1 MARTQYQRSQ
11 ETQRKLIDAVIQLAR
26 EKRYEAVTVKE
37 ICAAAGVSTGSFYHQ
52 FGSKDDLVLATYQK
66 VDWLLTESFLQSCRD
81 LPPAQALDRLLRRYV
96 SFVRDDVGLVLAQY
110 YRVRLNHFGPA
121 FQHDADRPY
130 FREMRR
136 ILREAADQG
145 LLLSPL
151 DPVPLAELLICLIRG
166 LFVDWLIQSGRYDLM
181 ERYEVQILPLLG
193 TMVSD
198 EVQ

>member
-1 MARTQYQRSQ
+1 MARAQYQCSQ
-11 ETQRKLIDAVIQLAR
+11 ETQRKLIDAVIRLAQ
-26 EKRYEAVTVKE
+26 EKRYETVTVKE

-96 SFVRDDVGLVLAQY
+96 SFVRDEIGLVLAQY
-110 YRVRLNHFGPA
+110 YRVRLNHFGPEV
-121 FQHDADRPY
+121 QQETDRPY
-130 FREMRR
+130 FREVRH
-136 ILREAADQG
+136 ILEEAQRQG

-151 DPVPLAELLICLIRG
+151 APLPLTELLLCLVRG

-181 ERYEVQILPLLG
+181 ERYEAQLLPLLG
-193 TMVSD
+193 TMVAS

>member
-81 LPPAQALDRLLRRYV
+81 LPPAQALDR
-96 SFVRDDVGLVLAQY
+96 
-110 YRVRLNHFGPA
+110 VRLNHFGPA

-198 EVQ
+198 KVQ

>member
-1 MARTQYQRSQ
+1 MARAQYQRSQ

-26 EKRYEAVTVKE
+26 EKNFEAVTVKE

-110 YRVRLNHFGPA
+110 YRVRLNHFGPDVA
-121 FQHDADRPY
+121 LDTDRPY
-130 FREMRR
+130 FREVRR
-136 ILREAADQG
+136 ILEEADGQG

-151 DPVPLAELLICLIRG
+151 APVPLTELLLCLVRG

-181 ERYEVQILPLLG
+181 ERYEAQILPLLG
-193 TMVSD
+193 TMMSGKD
-198 EVQ
+198 

>member
-1 MARTQYQRSQ
+1 MARAQYQRSQ

-26 EKRYEAVTVKE
+26 EKNYEAVTVKE
-37 ICAAAGVSTGSFYHQ
+37 ICAVAGVSTGSFYHQ

-81 LPPAQALDRLLRRYV
+81 LPPVQALDRLLRRYV

-110 YRVRLNHFGPA
+110 YRVRLNHFGP
-121 FQHDADRPY
+121 DVEMDTDRPY
-130 FREMRR
+130 FREVQR
-136 ILREAADQG
+136 ILEEAGGQG

-151 DPVPLAELLICLIRG
+151 APVPLTELLLCLIRG

-181 ERYEVQILPLLG
+181 ERYEAQILPLLG
-193 TMVSD
+193 TMVSNG
-198 EVQ
+198 VQ